1 MSGGHDPAA
10 PLGESSLRALLE
22 AFAVGDALGMA
33 TEFMTRAEISDRF
46 GLVDTFIEPAFSK
59 NHSDLAKARVTD
71 DTEQVIALL
80 DEYCEKGRIDPRE
93 TAERLLLW
101 VKESGAI
108 EKRYIGPS
116 SKAALQAIAG
126 GADPSK
132 TGRGGTT
139 CGGVMRS
146 PAAVLFALCNDL
158 PIDASVQACLLPTHN
173 TRPALESAAAFAYA
187 LKEALSG
194 GDALATIAA
203 AQKGASVGAAM
214 APWELCG
221 PSLSSRLEHF
231 RSIATQFQGP
241 GAVLDFLYRVYG
253 TGLESVDVAAA
264 ALCIHFYAPL
274 DTWLCLRMGA
284 SVGGDTDTIAALAG
298 ILSAAS
304 RAAIGK
310 PHNIPAE
317 ILAEVLAANSLNLA
331 SIASRLASGSSFVA
345 AGGLGGGMSGMR
357 RDS

>member
-1 MSGGHDPAA
+1 MSGGLGPAA
-10 PLGESSLRALLE
+10 SLGESSLRALLE

-46 GLVDTFIEPAFSK
+46 GLVDTLIEPALSK
-59 NHSDLAKARVTD
+59 NHAELRKAQVTD

-93 TAERLLLW
+93 TAERLLRW

-116 SKAALQAIAG
+116 SKAALQAIAE

-132 TGRGGTT
+132 TGLGGTT

-158 PIDASVQACLLPTHN
+158 PIDLSVQACLLPTHN

-187 LKEALSG
+187 LREALSG
-194 GDALATIAA
+194 ADPLATIAA
-203 AQKGASVGAAM
+203 AQRGASAGAAL

-221 PSLSSRLEHF
+221 PSLSSRLDHF
-231 RSIATQFQGP
+231 ISIASRFPGP
-241 GAVLDFLYRVYG
+241 DAVLDFLYRVYG

-304 RAAIGK
+304 RAAMGK

-317 ILAEVLAANSLNLA
+317 ILGEVLAANSLNLA
-331 SIASRLASGSSFVA
+331 SIASRLATGSALVASGGIGESI
-345 AGGLGGGMSGMR
+345 GGKR